1 MNISNNILEIYNDR
15 QKYDEQINS
24 LMLDFMT
31 KANELVEKS
40 NDMYQIEHSI
50 RLNEISL
57 KDYILRS
64 DFCVLLKQNNVV
76 DYTIEELEQYMNN
89 YEYQNSEFDMY
100 KYKLALSLYKELE
113 KIKEIIDKKIDM
125 EVSRIENIINSIN
138 GIKNINNKGE
148 YQNLF
153 NKVNIE
159 IKQKYI
165 DTNIIDDTTS
175 NYINQIINDIFKYYI
190 DGYKNILI
198 TS

>member
-1 MNISNNILEIYNDR
+1 MNISNNILEIYNDK

-113 KIKEIIDKKIDM
+113 KIKQIIDKKIDM
-125 EVSRIENIINSIN
+125 KVSRIENIINSIN

-165 DTNIIDDTTS
+165 DTNIIDDTAS
-175 NYINQIINDIFKYYI
+175 NYINQIINDIFNYYI

>member
-1 MNISNNILEIYNDR
+1 MNISNNILEIYNDK

-100 KYKLALSLYKELE
+100 KY
-113 KIKEIIDKKIDM
+113 
-125 EVSRIENIINSIN
+125 
-138 GIKNINNKGE
+138 
-148 YQNLF
+148 
-153 NKVNIE
+153 
-159 IKQKYI
+159 
-165 DTNIIDDTTS
+165 
-175 NYINQIINDIFKYYI
+175 
-190 DGYKNILI
+190 
-198 TS
+198 

>member
-1 MNISNNILEIYNDR
+1 MNISNNILEIYNDK

-57 KDYILRS
+57 KDYILRF

>member
-1 MNISNNILEIYNDR
+1 MNISNNILEIYNDK
-15 QKYDEQINS
+15 QKYDKIINS
-24 LMLDFMT
+24 LIYDFIV

-40 NDMYQIEHSI
+40 ENKYQIEHSI
-50 RLNEISL
+50 KLNEISL
-57 KDYILRS
+57 KDYILNS
-64 DFCVLLKQNNVV
+64 KFCVLLENNNVAE
-76 DYTIEELEQYMNN
+76 YTIDALEKYMNN
-89 YEYQNSEFDMY
+89 YEYQNPEFDMY

-175 NYINQIINDIFKYYI
+175 NYINQIINDIFNYYI

>member
-1 MNISNNILEIYNDR
+1 MNISNNILEIYNDK

-64 DFCVLLKQNNVV
+64 DYCVLLKQNNVV

-113 KIKEIIDKKIDM
+113 KIKQIIDKKIDM

-175 NYINQIINDIFKYYI
+175 NYINQIINDIFNYYI

>member
-1 MNISNNILEIYNDR
+1 MNISNNILEIYNDK

-64 DFCVLLKQNNVV
+64 DYCVLLKQNNVV

-113 KIKEIIDKKIDM
+113 KIKQIIDKKIDM

-165 DTNIIDDTTS
+165 DTNIIDDTAS
-175 NYINQIINDIFKYYI
+175 NYINQIINDIFNYYI

>member
-1 MNISNNILEIYNDR
+1 MNISNNILEIYNDK
-15 QKYDEQINS
+15 QKYDKIINS
-24 LMLDFMT
+24 LIYDFIV

-113 KIKEIIDKKIDM
+113 KIKQIIDKKIDM

-165 DTNIIDDTTS
+165 DTNIIDDTAS
-175 NYINQIINDIFKYYI
+175 NYINQIINDIFNYYI

>member
-1 MNISNNILEIYNDR
+1 MNISNNILEIYNDK
-15 QKYDEQINS
+15 QKYDKIINS
-24 LMLDFMT
+24 LIYDFIV

-40 NDMYQIEHSI
+40 ENMYQIEHSI
-50 RLNEISL
+50 KLNEISL

-89 YEYQNSEFDMY
+89 YEYQNPEFDMY

-175 NYINQIINDIFKYYI
+175 NYINQIINDIFNYYI

>member
-1 MNISNNILEIYNDR
+1 
-15 QKYDEQINS
+15 
-24 LMLDFMT
+24 
-31 KANELVEKS
+31 
-40 NDMYQIEHSI
+40 
-50 RLNEISL
+50 
-57 KDYILRS
+57 
-64 DFCVLLKQNNVV
+64 
-76 DYTIEELEQYMNN
+76 
-89 YEYQNSEFDMY
+89 
-100 KYKLALSLYKELE
+100 
-113 KIKEIIDKKIDM
+113 M

>member
-1 MNISNNILEIYNDR
+1 MNISNNILEIYNDK
-15 QKYDEQINS
+15 QKYDEQIKS

-50 RLNEISL
+50 KLNEISL

-89 YEYQNSEFDMY
+89 YEYQNPEFDMY
-100 KYKLALSLYKELE
+100 KYKLALSLYKEL
-113 KIKEIIDKKIDM
+113 KNIKEIIDKKIDM

-175 NYINQIINDIFKYYI
+175 NYINQIINDIFNYYI

>member
-1 MNISNNILEIYNDR
+1 MNISNNILEIYNDK

-113 KIKEIIDKKIDM
+113 KIKQIIDKKIDM

-138 GIKNINNKGE
+138 EIKNINNKGE

-153 NKVNIE
+153 YKVNIE

-165 DTNIIDDTTS
+165 DTNIIDDTAS
-175 NYINQIINDIFKYYI
+175 NYINQIINDIFNYYI

>member
-1 MNISNNILEIYNDR
+1 MNISNNILEIYNDK

-125 EVSRIENIINSIN
+125 EV
-138 GIKNINNKGE
+138 
-148 YQNLF
+148 
-153 NKVNIE
+153 
-159 IKQKYI
+159 
-165 DTNIIDDTTS
+165 
-175 NYINQIINDIFKYYI
+175 
-190 DGYKNILI
+190 
-198 TS
+198 

>member
-1 MNISNNILEIYNDR
+1 MNISNNILEIYNDK

>member
-1 MNISNNILEIYNDR
+1 MNISNNILEIYNDK

-89 YEYQNSEFDMY
+89 YEYQNPEFDMY

-165 DTNIIDDTTS
+165 NTNIIDDTTS

-198 TS
+198 SS

>member
-1 MNISNNILEIYNDR
+1 MNISNNILEIYNDK

-113 KIKEIIDKKIDM
+113 KIKQIIDKKIDM

-138 GIKNINNKGE
+138 EIKNINNKGE

-165 DTNIIDDTTS
+165 DTNIIDDTAS
-175 NYINQIINDIFKYYI
+175 NYINQIINDIFNYYI

>member
-1 MNISNNILEIYNDR
+1 MNISNNILEIYNDK

-113 KIKEIIDKKIDM
+113 KIKQIIDKKIDM

-165 DTNIIDDTTS
+165 DTNIIDDTAS
-175 NYINQIINDIFKYYI
+175 NYINQIINDIFNYYI